1 MATNRQKEKAQT
13 KYLSKFSDNQIH
25 RYIILADSVYHE
37 LNDTTIPEYLF
48 IRDLP
53 GGAGGRSDII

>member
-1 MATNRQKEKAQT
+1 MTTDRQKEKAQT

-25 RYIILADSVYHE
+25 E
-37 LNDTTIPEYLF
+37 LKDTTIPEYLF

>member
-1 MATNRQKEKAQT
+1 MATDKQKEKAQT

-37 LNDTTIPEYLF
+37 LKDTTIPEYLF

>member
-1 MATNRQKEKAQT
+1 LK
-13 KYLSKFSDNQIH
+13 
-25 RYIILADSVYHE
+25 
-37 LNDTTIPEYLF
+37 DTTIPEYLF

>member
-1 MATNRQKEKAQT
+1 MTTDRQKEKAQT

-25 RYIILADSVYHE
+25 RYTILADSVYHE
-37 LNDTTIPEYLF
+37 LKDTTIPEYLF